1 MTIRK
6 PGVSML
12 LVGVTFAAFA
22 HAQQFGVYLSSS
34 FDQPSGS
41 AYAYAQTAADY
52 STGYYY
58 TVCTAII
65 ALGQRDGYTV
75 DQWDEYENSNSL
87 TCDATNAE
95 VSWSFTVP
103 TSTIYIE
110 FFGQHY
116 EDVDYYVYQFDPYCG
131 YDCYYYWDAYEFSIL
146 GIPNGTNEGGGSAI
160 YLPGPPAVS
169 TAEQQFFQQTQ
180 AEQGQYCFYPSSETS
195 AYEGKDAAHGAN
207 VALFSG
213 HLYNPGG
220 FADYTGRMVGEAV
233 YVTSNTCWFSGSPY
247 DAPTTGNFG
256 DAGQW
261 VVSASGAYA
270 TGPVYDG
277 IGGGT
282 AMVNYYQARGAC
294 NLFTTT
300 QIMSISSCHSSIPT
314 YVYDP
319 GHTMK
324 FDIGTSTM
332 TGTRAGAF
340 VTCPPVP
347 SNIVTE
353 FKLDSICRFAFI

>member
-1 MTIRK
+1 MRICKTVVLMWLA
-6 PGVSML
+6 GVAI
-12 LVGVTFAAFA
+12 AASA
-22 HAQQFGVYLSSS
+22 YAQQFSAYLSSS

-41 AYAYAQTAADY
+41 AYAYAQTTADY

-58 TVCTAII
+58 TVCTGII
-65 ALGQRDGYTV
+65 AQGERDGYTS

-87 TCDATNAE
+87 TCDATDAE
-95 VSWSFTVP
+95 VSWSFSVP

-116 EDVDYYVYQFDPYCG
+116 EDVDYYVYQFDPSCG
-131 YDCYYYWDAYEFSIL
+131 YDCYYYWDAYEFSVL
-146 GIPNGTNEGGGSAI
+146 GIPNGSNEGGGATI

-169 TAEQQFFQQTQ
+169 TAEYQFFQQTQ

-195 AYEGKDAAHGAN
+195 TYEGKDTSQGAY
-207 VALFSG
+207 VGLFSG

-220 FADYTGRMVGEAV
+220 FADYTGRTVGEAV
-233 YVTSNTCWFSGSPY
+233 YVTSDTCWFSGSPF
-247 DAPTTGNFG
+247 DRPTTGNFN

-261 VVSASGAYA
+261 TVSGSAYA

-277 IGGGT
+277 VSAAT
-282 AMVNYYQARGAC
+282 AVGNYYQARGPC
-294 NLFTTT
+294 NAFTAT
-300 QIMSISSCHSSIPT
+300 QIMSISSCRSSIPT

-319 GHTMK
+319 GHTLK

-332 TGTRAGAF
+332 TATRAGAF
-340 VTCPPVP
+340 G
-347 SNIVTE
+347 
-353 FKLDSICRFAFI
+353 AAQ